1 MKTILLSL
9 IIALSLTNIISCK
22 KSVTVTDPP
31 LFDFKLSDLVGK
43 WEGRATVKRPGV
55 DWSFPLLLDVQSANK
70 ILVINTE
77 QEEKKSSWSLEGAS
91 FVGNFSRNQG
101 KDAEGDYI
109 IKAPFRKDSLIGS
122 IFLLPDLVFNGTFA
136 LGRKK

>member
-43 WEGRATVKRPGV
+43 WKGTATVKRPGV
-55 DWSFPLLLDVQSANK
+55 DWSFTLLLDVQSANK
-70 ILVINTE
+70 ILRITNIDTVN
-77 QEEKKSSWSLEGAS
+77 WNLEGVN
-91 FVGNFSRNQG
+91 FVGSFSTRYG
-101 KDAEGDYI
+101 SPGDYVM
-109 IKAPFRKDSLIGS
+109 KAPFRKDSLIGN
-122 IFLLPDLVFNGTFA
+122 IFLQADPYTSVGTFA
-136 LGRKK
+136 VGKQK